1 MRRALHITL
10 FIIILTVSFNV
21 SGLSLCA
28 NERLDLEAVL
38 DNMDA
43 ASMDFE
49 SIQADITYTRT
60 IFLLDEEDVSE
71 GTLRYKKPKKLRLEF
86 EPPRNEIDISNGE
99 YFWIYKP
106 EEKQV
111 EKYKLAEGDTTEL
124 NFFEFG
130 YEGSVEKAKKNYS
143 IEIVSDPDAEGSEE
157 NDTGIYILK
166 LTPRPSAVEMP
177 QYNEII
183 LWVDDGIWLPVR
195 MELYESEGEVIN
207 RIELWEIKINEP
219 LDDDIF
225 QFEIPDGVEVI
236 EPL

>member
-1 MRRALHITL
+1 MRRVLHITL

>member
-71 GTLRYKKPKKLRLEF
+71 GTLRYKKPRKLRLEF